1 MSSEIIAWVVGK
13 TRVVV
18 AWLFSA
24 SSYSAWG
31 KDAALVAARQQAAE
45 EMEEE
50 TLHLNTITTT
60 VLTYL
65 SYAVRPSRV
74 CGWLAGP
81 DPRRGDYYSDA
92 KFFSRFSSLDR
103 VGRTAEQS
111 AAPGGTRTLVQLMA
125 HFRWSLCSSEEV

>member
-18 AWLFSA
+18 AWLFST

-31 KDAALVAARQQAAE
+31 KDAALAAARQQAAE

-65 SYAVRPSRV
+65 SYMLLGRV
-74 CGWLAGP
+74 ESVAGWLVP
-81 DPRRGDYYSDA
+81 TRDVVIIIPMRN
-92 KFFSRFSSLDR
+92 SS
-103 VGRTAEQS
+103 VG
-111 AAPGGTRTLVQLMA
+111 
-125 HFRWSLCSSEEV
+125 FRLWTE